1 MVTCPSHLPQ
11 CATPDTSGP
20 QVATAQQKQKAETKN
35 RGANVIVP
43 ASAGSCEHAPS
54 SALRLKSQRLLVLFP
69 PSRLRTFLNP
79 CRECAL
85 SQGLH
90 SVPRKSLEAHWS
102 ASEFLRS
109 KEKRRSRTH
118 LCGGE
123 ESSARRRCSM
133 WILPTGMGP
142 KLQAEACNPPS
153 SHPCSLSIA
162 DDSRACAD
170 HSSQATAEV
179 HLCPGTLLVHLRPQE
194 MQSTSSGPS
203 RDAMIC
209 RTAPGENV
217 KSCRL

>member
-142 KLQAEACNPPS
+142 AVCR
-153 SHPCSLSIA
+153 
-162 DDSRACAD
+162 SRT
-170 HSSQATAEV
+170 TAE
-179 HLCPGTLLVHLRPQE
+179 HALTIPAKPLPRSTCAQGLFS
-194 MQSTSSGPS
+194 STSGHKKCKAQAAARHEMP
-203 RDAMIC
+203 
-209 RTAPGENV
+209 
-217 KSCRL
+217 